1 MIRFF
6 LFIYRPRHSMRK
18 KALPRNEVVH
28 ALLAYKDA
36 LRNIGVFSAVIN
48 LLMLVP
54 SLYMLQIYDRV
65 LQSRS
70 ETTLWMLSG
79 ITLGLYAFLSVLEY
93 VRSQIAIRIGSQLDM
108 KLNRRVYTA
117 AFETNLRR
125 GDYMAGQALSD
136 LTTLRQF
143 FGGSTLFAFFDAPW
157 FPIYLAVIFMFDFHL
172 GLFALGGS
180 LVLVA
185 LAVINERT
193 SRAPLGEAN
202 ALSLRSANSATTTL
216 RNAEV
221 IEAMGMLKPLQA
233 RWFRIHEAFL
243 HKQSEASEKASVVGA
258 WTKFARISL
267 QSLVLGVGALLVLDN
282 LITPG
287 MMIAASILMGKTLS
301 PVEGVIGGWKQWNA
315 VKAAYG
321 RLVALLDANPPREST
336 LSLPKPVGHL
346 SVARLVVGAP
356 GANVPVLKNL
366 SFAMS
371 AGEVLGIVG
380 PSASGK
386 STLARVLV
394 GVWPALAGEV
404 RLDGA
409 DVYQWNKDEL
419 GASIG
424 YLPQDIELF
433 AGTVADNIARFGEV
447 DSGAVVEAA
456 KLAGVHELILLL
468 PKGYGTELGEGGA
481 GLSGGQKQRIGLA
494 RALYGSPSLIVLD
507 EPNSNLDEAGEA
519 ALARAVALCRE
530 RGATVVMVTHRG
542 SILATTTR
550 LLVLRDGT
558 AQAFGP
564 TQEVL
569 RAMQRVQQQQA
580 SGKPVL
586 KPVQSDAGSAANEA
600 DGVDQDAAAV
610 ANQQGQVA
618 PVAADAVS
626 GHAAA
631 GNIGKTQ

>member
-1 MIRFF
+1 MK
-6 LFIYRPRHSMRK
+6 K
-18 KALPRNEVVH
+18 KALPSNEVVH
-28 ALLAYKDA
+28 ALLVYKDA
-36 LRNIGVFSAVIN
+36 FRNIGVFSAVIN

-79 ITLGLYAFLSVLEY
+79 ITLGLYAFICMLEY
-93 VRSQIAIRIGSQLDM
+93 VRSQIAIHIGTQLDI

-125 GDYMAGQALSD
+125 GDYVAGQALSD

-143 FGGSTLFAFFDAPW
+143 LGGSTLFSFFDAPW
-157 FPIYLAVIFMFDFHL
+157 FPIYLAVIFLFDFHL

-180 LVLVA
+180 LVLMV
-185 LAVINERT
+185 LAVINERI

-202 ALSLRSANSATTTL
+202 ALSLRSANTATASL

-243 HKQSEASEKASVVGA
+243 NKQSEASEKASVVGA

-267 QSLVLGVGALLVLDN
+267 QSMVLGVGALLVLDN

-301 PVEGVIGGWKQWNA
+301 PVEGVIGGWKQWSA
-315 VKAAYG
+315 VKVAYG
-321 RLVALLDANPPREST
+321 RLVTLLEANPPRESS

-346 SVARLVVGAP
+346 SVARLVAGAP

-394 GVWPALAGEV
+394 GVWPALAGDV

-409 DVYQWNKDEL
+409 NVYQWNKDEL
-419 GASIG
+419 GASVG

-433 AGTVADNIARFGEV
+433 AGTVAENIARFGEV
-447 DSGAVVEAA
+447 DSVAVVEAA
-456 KLAGVHELILLL
+456 RLAGVHELILQL

-519 ALARAVALCRE
+519 ALARAIALCRE

-569 RAMQRVQQQQA
+569 RAMQQAQQQQA
-580 SGKPVL
+580 RGKPAL
-586 KPVQSDAGSAANEA
+586 KPVQAEAGGAANEA
-600 DGVDQDAAAV
+600 DG
-610 ANQQGQVA
+610 
-618 PVAADAVS
+618 ADA
-626 GHAAA
+626 GAPAALTA
-631 GNIGKTQ
+631 ATATSDEVADGTNGKTP